1 MLNENIYRFVSIVEL
16 KIKYYY
22 ITDVSFGRIVIAKK
36 KNNNEI
42 ISARV
47 TCLYTFGRKI

>member
-1 MLNENIYRFVSIVEL
+1 MINDFYFKTYNITINNMLNENIYRFVSIVEL

-36 KNNNEI
+36 KKE
-42 ISARV
+42 
-47 TCLYTFGRKI
+47 